1 MDKTTII
8 ASIIMLSAMQQSQA
22 QTAGISIDSC
32 IAYAIRH
39 STAVEMQR
47 VEARQARTDYRWAK
61 ADFLPRVGANV
72 STQWSWGRGI
82 NPETNV
88 YTDVTTFNNYYNLYA
103 SLTVFDGM
111 RTVNAFRQ
119 ARLLRRA
126 SDAAIAK
133 ARDAKAIE
141 VMQLYTEAA
150 YAQASIA
157 LAEQKLDES
166 QQLLKGTERMMQLG
180 TKSRPDVAQ
189 IEAQVAEDDYA
200 LTHQRN
206 EATSTMLALKAAM
219 NYPADS
225 ILTIVSDPSL
235 LWPKAIT
242 NYDADN
248 AASIS
253 STFES
258 ISPDVATAVADE
270 RSARYTWK
278 QQRGAL
284 LPTLSIEGGISTNY
298 YKNLSQGKAAV
309 PFSTQIKNNHGE
321 YLGISLSIP
330 IFNSSSWRAAR
341 RAKSNWQQAQLK
353 LDDTR
358 RQLHDNI
365 FQAVMDRDGY
375 MKELAQ
381 MERKVAS
388 DSLAHHL
395 NMRKYDEGMLS
406 TFELHTSSQ
415 TLLQSKIKRLQM
427 QMLLGIKQRLVDY
440 YKGSL
445 KFE

>member
-1 MDKTTII
+1 
-8 ASIIMLSAMQQSQA
+8 
-22 QTAGISIDSC
+22 
-32 IAYAIRH
+32 
-39 STAVEMQR
+39 
-47 VEARQARTDYRWAK
+47 
-61 ADFLPRVGANV
+61 
-72 STQWSWGRGI
+72 
-82 NPETNV
+82 
-88 YTDVTTFNNYYNLYA
+88 
-103 SLTVFDGM
+103 
-111 RTVNAFRQ
+111 
-119 ARLLRRA
+119 
-126 SDAAIAK
+126 
-133 ARDAKAIE
+133 
-141 VMQLYTEAA
+141 
-150 YAQASIA
+150 
-157 LAEQKLDES
+157 
-166 QQLLKGTERMMQLG
+166 MMQLG

-225 ILTIVSDPSL
+225 TLTIVSDPSL

-242 NYDADN
+242 SYNADN

-309 PFSTQIKNNHGE
+309 PFSTQIKNNRGE